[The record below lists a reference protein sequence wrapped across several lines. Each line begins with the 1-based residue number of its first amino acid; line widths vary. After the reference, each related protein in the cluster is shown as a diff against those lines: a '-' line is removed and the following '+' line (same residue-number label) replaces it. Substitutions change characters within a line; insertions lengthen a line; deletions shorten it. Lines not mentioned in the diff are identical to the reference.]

1 MNKEALMKMIVDELQ
16 VKLEAVLMEV
26 KSAKEAATHE
36 ESKPE
41 NKYDTRG
48 LEATYIAQAQAGRAG
63 KMKEDLYNLSKV
75 NLKAKTDQV
84 GVGSLVKVLYQ
95 EQDAEKTF
103 FILPSGGT
111 SVIFEGVEIKS
122 ISVTSPIG
130 KLLNKKAVGEDF
142 KFRSEFLEI
151 LQIL

>member
-1 MNKEALMKMIVDELQ
+1 MNKEALLKMIVDEMQ
-16 VKLEAVLMEV
+16 TKLDAALSEV

-63 KMKEDLYNLSKV
+63 QLKEDIYNLTRV
-75 NLKAKTDQV
+75 NLKTENDKI
-84 GVGSLVKVLYQ
+84 GVGNVVKVHYHDQ
-95 EQDAEKTF
+95 NKEVIF
-103 FILPSGGT
+103 FILPCGGT
-111 SVIFEGVEIKS
+111 NIRYKDAEVKS
-122 ISVTSPIG
+122 ISVTSPVG
-130 KLLNKKAVGEDF
+130 KLLNKKTVDDSF
-142 KFRSEFLEI
+142 KFRSEEVEI

>member
-1 MNKEALMKMIVDELQ
+1 MNKEALLKMIVDEMQ
-16 VKLEAVLMEV
+16 TKLDAALSEV

-63 KMKEDLYNLSKV
+63 QLKEDIYNLTKV
-75 NLKAKTDQV
+75 NLKTKNEQV
-84 GVGSLVKVLYQ
+84 GVGNLVKVHYHSQ
-95 EQDAEKTF
+95 NKEIIF
-103 FILPSGGT
+103 FILPCGGT
-111 SVIFEGVEIKS
+111 SVQFEGALVKS
-122 ISVTSPIG
+122 ISVTSPVG
-130 KLLNKKAVGEDF
+130 KLLNRKFAEDSF
-142 KFRSEFLEI
+142 KFRSEEVEI